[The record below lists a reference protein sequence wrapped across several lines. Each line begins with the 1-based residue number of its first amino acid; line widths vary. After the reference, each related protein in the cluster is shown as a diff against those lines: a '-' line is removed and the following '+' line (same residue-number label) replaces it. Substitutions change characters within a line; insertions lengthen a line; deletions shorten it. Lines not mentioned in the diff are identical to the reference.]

1 MKNIEIILIKILE
14 RLLWESRLIL
24 VLAVVASIL
33 ACVLLVFLGTYDI
46 ALLIVKLLKA
56 IFLIDGNIEYLYK
69 ESITRI
75 IGAVDSY
82 LIATVLLIFGLGLY
96 ELFISKIEHI
106 EKDTKSSKILMIHS
120 LDQLKDKIAKVII
133 MVLIVTFFKYS
144 ISNENW
150 NMTNLLMLSIG
161 ILLVAISL
169 YLMNLKR
176 IDNH

>member
-1 MKNIEIILIKILE
+1 MKHIEIVLIRILE

-24 VLAVVASIL
+24 VLAVVSSIL
-33 ACVLLVFLGTYDI
+33 ASTLLVFLGKYDI
-46 ALLIVKLLKA
+46 ALLVIKLFKA
-56 IFLIDGNIEYLYK
+56 LFLIEGNVEYFYK

-120 LDQLKDKIAKVII
+120 LDQLKDKIAKVIV

-144 ISNENW
+144 ISHENW
-150 NMTNLLMLSIG
+150 NMTNLLMLALG
-161 ILLVAISL
+161 ILLVAVAL
-169 YLMNLKR
+169 YFMNLKKN
-176 IDNH
+176 DNH

>member
-1 MKNIEIILIKILE
+1 MRQIEAFLVRVLE

-24 VLAVVASIL
+24 VLAVVASII
-33 ACVLLVFLGTYDI
+33 ASTVLVLLGTYDI
-46 ALLIVKLLKA
+46 ALLVVKLFKA
-56 IFLIDGNIEYLYK
+56 AFHIEGNLEYLYK
-69 ESITRI
+69 VSIIRI

-120 LDQLKDKIAKVII
+120 LDQLKDKVAKVIV

-144 ISNENW
+144 ISHESW
-150 NMTNLLMLSIG
+150 NMTNLLMLALG
-161 ILLVAISL
+161 ILLVAVAL
-169 YLMNLKR
+169 FFLNLKR
-176 IDNH
+176 NTEH